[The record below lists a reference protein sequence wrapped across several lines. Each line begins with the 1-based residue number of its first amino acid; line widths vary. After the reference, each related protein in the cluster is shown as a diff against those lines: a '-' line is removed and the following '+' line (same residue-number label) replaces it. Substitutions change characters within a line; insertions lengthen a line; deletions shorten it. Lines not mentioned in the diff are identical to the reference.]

1 MKKDLS
7 RRDFLKGS
15 VAGVVSLASMSL
27 LNACA
32 GNDSSAAA
40 TQATTEATQA
50 ATEAATQAATEAA
63 TQAVEVAQ
71 DPEAPAFPFEW
82 HELDPAVIEDRV
94 YKGFYTLGGCAR
106 TVFDGILGSMAEQY
120 GYPYNQI
127 PTQMYHAG
135 HAGYNVGTL
144 CGSMAGA
151 YGIIGLFVPTEDQD
165 AMVKDLAAWYSAA
178 AFPFYQPEE
187 QMITTVANSVNCS
200 ESVTKWMAAADIDD
214 RSHPLRLS
222 RCAGVSADVARKTV
236 EMLNIYFGFATA
248 APAEDDTPETGENQ
262 YLGTATGFG
271 GDVTV
276 RVTMADGKIAQVEV
290 LKHGETAGIGTNAI
304 EGLPTQFN
312 GLATAEEI
320 DALDAVSGATVTSG
334 ALKEAVKAALAQV
347 K

>member
-15 VAGVVSLASMSL
+15 AAGVVGLASGGL
-27 LNACA
+27 LGACA
-32 GNDSSAAA
+32 AKDPEPTA
-40 TQATTEATQA
+40 TQG
-50 ATEAATQAATEAA
+50 
-63 TQAVEVAQ
+63 
-71 DPEAPAFPFEW
+71 PIEAPAFPFVW
-82 HELDPAVIEDRV
+82 HELDAAAVEDRV

-106 TVFDGILGSMAEQY
+106 TVFDGILGTLAEEY

-127 PTQMYHAG
+127 PTQMYHSG

-165 AMVKDLAAWYSAA
+165 AMVKELAAWYSAA

-187 QMITTVANSVNCS
+187 KMITTVANSVNCS
-200 ESVTKWMAAADIDD
+200 ESVTKWMEAADVAE
-214 RSHPLRLS
+214 RSHPLRMS

-236 EMLNIYFGFATA
+236 EMLNVYYGFAA
-248 APAEDDTPETGENQ
+248 AAGDEDNFECGENQ
-262 YLGTATGFG
+262 YIGRANGYDG
-271 GDVTV
+271 EMVV
-276 RVTMADGKIAQVEV
+276 RVTMADGKISRVEV
-290 LKHGETAGIGTNAI
+290 LKHQETPGVGTNAI
-304 EGLPTQFN
+304 DALPEQFK

-320 DALDAVSGATVTSG
+320 DALDAVSGATVSSTG
-334 ALKEAVKAALAQV
+334 LKEAVKAALAQV